1 MTRSTFAPGGLL
13 AAAALSSMLALA
25 APPALAVPVD
35 VSGSAAVTSDY
46 VWRGSSQT
54 HGDPAFQVGAR
65 LSGASGWYGS
75 AWASNVRFAPG
86 TGAHAELDLG
96 LGWSGHVGDAWTIDA
111 GLLQY
116 RYPSAD
122 ADLDWTEFDA
132 TATWKD
138 RYWITAGWSNR
149 ALGSESHGTYALVGA
164 KLPVND
170 RFRFEAAAGCY
181 ALGDVSGDGRNDRY
195 AHVLASAVWT
205 IASPRQGPVV
215 EARLTAHA
223 TDSRAERLFGDDF
236 AGNRIEAALQ
246 ASF

>member
-1 MTRSTFAPGGLL
+1 M
-13 AAAALSSMLALA
+13 AAVLSMLAFA
-25 APPALAVPVD
+25 ALPAMAVPVGAS
-35 VSGSAAVTSDY
+35 VNAALTSDY
-46 VWRGSSQT
+46 VWRGSTQS
-54 HGDPAFQVGAR
+54 HGDSAFQVGAR
-65 LSGASGWYGS
+65 LAGASGWYGS

-86 TGAHAELDLG
+86 TGADTELDIG
-96 LGWSGHVGDAWTIDA
+96 IGWAGRAGDDWTLDA

-122 ADLDWTEFDA
+122 VELDWTEFDA

-138 RYWITAGWSNR
+138 RCWISAGWSNE
-149 ALGSESHGTYALVGA
+149 ALGSGSRGTYALVGA

-170 RFRFEAAAGCY
+170 RFRFEAAAGYY
-181 ALGDVSGDGRNDRY
+181 ALGDVGADGRDDSY
-195 AHVLASAVWT
+195 AHFLASAVWT
-205 IASPRQGPVV
+205 IASPAQGPVV